1 MVHHIPLVIH
11 LHVDVSI
18 PFIILALLDETAA
31 NTGLPVSPWHI
42 YATSYGYISAITS
55 FTVTVLVNFL
65 RNLHT
70 TSHGD
75 HFASPRK
82 CVNST
87 FSPFITTLL
96 LCLLITCMLTAAMDS
111 PEEATLSPG
120 EERCWTVFCL
130 LFLVLSSPSF
140 FLEFFSSLHALSMS
154 SGLFRR

>member
-1 MVHHIPLVIH
+1 MPVVLCLPYFRAIPIVTNGWVAFCGPSHSLGH
-11 LHVDVSI
+11 SSARGCLHS
-18 PFIILALLDETAA
+18 FYRLGSLDETAA
-31 NTGLPVSPWHI
+31 NTGLPVSPRHI

-120 EERCWTVFCL
+120 EERC
-130 LFLVLSSPSF
+130 
-140 FLEFFSSLHALSMS
+140 
-154 SGLFRR
+154 